1 MFTVRTY
8 LLGTVAALAV
18 GAYWIY
24 RSTYIQRKKSTQGNS
39 TLRLVFNNTSVDK
52 AQHQNEERRRSRDH
66 TVSTVE
72 VEHLV
77 SLLASSNTTKFLK
90 IMKTLLSFTS
100 FRENMA
106 SFRSPKT
113 LGTLT
118 SHILLG
124 GDGAFLRTVNT
135 SVLNLL
141 SNLMVDDE
149 IRQYLKKT
157 VDNLF
162 DANLSGLT
170 EEELVAFLRF
180 VGNLALLEDSCPAVS
195 KHAAEIYELLNSK
208 SALVQQQVWTV
219 LLNLSC
225 DPSSLPDLLSAEVS
239 AEVIPNILEMLSA
252 NENELILSKVLKFL
266 CNTYTHLST
275 HPKLAQG
282 PSESM
287 TERLLAV
294 RPDLQLQATLLLPCA
309 PSLSNES
316 IFPDTQRLLEIL
328 KNFTEPVF

>member
-100 FRENMA
+100 FRENM
-106 SFRSPKT
+106 
-113 LGTLT
+113 
-118 SHILLG
+118 
-124 GDGAFLRTVNT
+124 
-135 SVLNLL
+135 
-141 SNLMVDDE
+141 
-149 IRQYLKKT
+149 KT

-225 DPSSLPDLLSAEVS
+225 DPSSLPDLLSAE
-239 AEVIPNILEMLSA
+239 
-252 NENELILSKVLKFL
+252 
-266 CNTYTHLST
+266 
-275 HPKLAQG
+275 
-282 PSESM
+282 
-287 TERLLAV
+287 AV